1 MKNFDWGKP
10 FHWVYLSLV
19 CAVFVLLE
27 KPITML
33 FNGVGLAAKAIG
45 SVPVMVFTGGRSM
58 VAPELGRYSVPG
70 NVGGPLPEA
79 MGLDEL
85 NPGNE

>member
-1 MKNFDWGKP
+1 MR
-10 FHWVYLSLV
+10 
-19 CAVFVLLE
+19 
-27 KPITML
+27 
-33 FNGVGLAAKAIG
+33 GLG
-45 SVPVMVFTGGRSM
+45 SVPVMVFTGGRSL

-79 MGLDEL
+79 IALDEL

>member
-1 MKNFDWGKP
+1 MRSFDWGNP
-10 FHWVYLSLV
+10 MHWAIFFFCCTIYNIFSG
-19 CAVFVLLE
+19 
-27 KPITML
+27 PINKAL
-33 FNGVGLAAKAIG
+33 AGVGITFKAFGEVPLIAVSGG
-45 SVPVMVFTGGRSM
+45 SRL

-79 MGLDEL
+79 IALDEL